1 MCAGRPAHTLS
12 PMHKRRHPTII
23 AVAAVAAAGLA
34 GCWSGDGDKAGGSS
48 APLVLRLAAPDRG
61 PRPAVEQPD
70 YFAQQV
76 HRLSQGSIRVEIVPA
91 AAGLDVADP
100 EARVARMVLDGR
112 FELGWI
118 GARAWDTLGVDA
130 FQALQAPFLITDKGL
145 LDTVV
150 SGEIGKGMLARL
162 HGHGVRG
169 IALVPGLLRHPFGV
183 NRPFT
188 SLRDFDG
195 ARVRVNPS
203 RASDALVRALGARP
217 VHISGE
223 MVGTVASRGGI
234 DVREQSLGAD
244 PVGTWLTANV
254 TFFGKAN
261 TLFGNERALDRLT
274 GEQRDVLRRAGV
286 LTVQHAIDAAPI
298 EDELVLEYCTAAR
311 VVVAAEGDLAA
322 LRRATRPVYGQL
334 ERDPV
339 TKAAIAA
346 IRELKATLPPAPVA
360 DVPAE
365 CSEPVQASA
374 RRPRDPSLVD
384 GTYRWRLTAAGLRR
398 SGASDSDTSI
408 GTVVTMTLR
417 DGRWLLGGED
427 RDHGTF
433 QIRGSRLVFDW
444 PRTNSVLTFAFA
456 RSRDGTLDITPV
468 LPMDQGDQ
476 YVWASGPWRR
486 VGPPVRTIPEP

>member
-1 MCAGRPAHTLS
+1 MNPRWHSTVV
-12 PMHKRRHPTII
+12 
-23 AVAAVAAAGLA
+23 AVAALAAAGLS
-34 GCWSGDGDKAGGSS
+34 GCWSGGGDKAGGSGS
-48 APLVLRLAAPDRG
+48 PVVLRLAAPDRG

-76 HRLSQGSIRVEIVPA
+76 HHLSHGAMRVEIVPA
-91 AAGLDVADP
+91 AAGLDVEDP
-100 EARVARMVLDGR
+100 EIRVARMVRDGR

-118 GARAWDTLGVDA
+118 GARAWDTLGIEA
-130 FQALQAPFLITDKGL
+130 FQALQAPFLITDKAL

-162 HGHGVRG
+162 HGQGVRG

-188 SLRDFDG
+188 SLKDFAG

-217 VHISGE
+217 VHVSGE
-223 MVGTVASRGGI
+223 KVGTVASRGGI

-244 PVGTWLTANV
+244 PVGTWLSANV

-261 TLFGNERALDRLT
+261 TLFGNASALDRLT
-274 GEQRDVLRRAGV
+274 DDQRDILRRAGARM
-286 LTVQHAIDAAPI
+286 VQHAIDAAPF
-298 EDELVLEYCTAAR
+298 EDELVLDYCTAAR
-311 VVVAAEGDLAA
+311 VVVAAEGDLMA
-322 LRRATRPVYGQL
+322 LRRATRPVYAQL
-334 ERDPV
+334 ERDPA
-339 TKAAIAA
+339 TKMAIAA
-346 IRELKATLPPAPVA
+346 IRKVKATLPLAPVA

-365 CSEPVQASA
+365 CSEPVRASA

-398 SGASDSDTSI
+398 SGASDADTTI
-408 GTVVTMTLR
+408 GTVSTMTLR

-427 RDHGTF
+427 HDHGTF
-433 QIRGSRLVFDW
+433 EIRGNRLIFDW
-444 PRTNSVLTFAFA
+444 PRTNSVLTFTFA
-456 RSRDGTLDITPV
+456 RHRDGTLDVTPV

-486 VGPPVRTIPEP
+486 VGPPVRRIPDP